1 MNDELIRALICDVEA
16 LQIKVAALEAIISEN
31 PECKARYEALLRAAE
46 LQLLQE
52 QQEPTSQDEFL
63 FQRKKP
69 N

>member
-1 MNDELIRALICDVEA
+1 MNDELIRALICDVEG
-16 LQIKVAALEAIISEN
+16 LRIKVAALEAILLDN

-52 QQEPTSQDEFL
+52 QQSTRSEECL
-63 FQRKKP
+63 FQQKKP